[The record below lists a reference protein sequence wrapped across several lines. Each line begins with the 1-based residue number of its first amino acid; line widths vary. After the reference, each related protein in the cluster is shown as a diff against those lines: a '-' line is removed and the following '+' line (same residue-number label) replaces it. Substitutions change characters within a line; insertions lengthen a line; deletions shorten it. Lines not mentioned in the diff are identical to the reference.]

1 MKVRSSSRRTAI
13 ARSTVLVIAL
23 MSVPPIG
30 SAQIQLVAPPDAA
43 VSYIHH
49 HFYVSNLDVQKK
61 FWVDALGG
69 RYTGKLMTTQVD
81 VVKFRNVQVL
91 LSPQAPTGGTK
102 GTTVNHLGFNV
113 PNLRATIDKLKAA
126 GYRIVTREELP
137 PSVEVKDDLSFRP
150 DQNTSI
156 AFVMLPDDIKIEF
169 VEDTSMQ
176 GDILAHHAHFNTP
189 QVEQMRAWYVTVFG
203 AKPGKRG
210 SFEVAN
216 VPGLNLTFSPS
227 PEPVVATRGRAFDH
241 LGFEIKNL
249 EQFCKDLEAKGIKLD
264 RGYTKAAGSPLGV
277 AFVTD
282 PWGTRIELTE
292 GLGSL

>member
-1 MKVRSSSRRTAI
+1 
-13 ARSTVLVIAL
+13 
-23 MSVPPIG
+23 MSVHQVA
-30 SAQIQLVAPPDAA
+30 SAQRQLIPPADAA
-43 VSYIHH
+43 ISYIHH
-49 HFYVSNLDVQKK
+49 HFYVSSLDVQKK

-69 RYTGKLMTTQVD
+69 TYTGKLMKTPVD
-81 VVKFRNVQVL
+81 VIKFRNVQVL
-91 LSPQAPTGGTK
+91 LSPQVPTGGTK

-113 PNLRATIDKLKAA
+113 PNLRATIDKLRAA

-137 PSVEVKDDLSFRP
+137 AAVEVKDDISFRP

-169 VEDTSMQ
+169 VEDKSMQ
-176 GDILAHHAHFNTP
+176 GDLLAHHAHFNTP
-189 QVEQMRAWYVTVFG
+189 NVEEMRAWYVKAFG

-210 SFEVAN
+210 SFDAAD

-227 PEPVVATRGRAFDH
+227 AEPVVATRGRAFDH

-264 RGYTKAAGSPLGV
+264 RGYGKAPGFPLAV